1 MNNYR
6 WNPYVL
12 LSGQEL
18 ESCFSEHFTAESKVL
33 LIMSK
38 GFDVRMNIA
47 ISELKKNQK
56 KPKITVILIS
66 FDEGEDSSSHEY
78 KHLVDANMTELA
90 GLVNH
95 SDIVVKH
102 IDLWQMDDGS
112 KRRVG
117 DRRAARLIDEIDIV
131 QYNDIIVDI
140 SALPRGI
147 YFSLIGKLL
156 SLIDNL
162 KIERKPNLMVTVAE
176 NPELDEGTID
186 DTVDDEP
193 NFLAGFSGSIDRSS
207 SGSGEPLIWMPILG
221 EYKIPH
227 IKKAHG
233 FLAPNETCPIL
244 PFPSKNPRRP
254 DALIIDYHNILF
266 DEFNVEQQN
275 IMYVPE
281 QNPFEAYKIL
291 SKAIKNYRKSLK
303 EIGECKTVIS
313 TFSSKLLS
321 IGTLLAAYELKTN
334 DIDVGVLNV
343 DSQGYKLKGDLDL
356 KKMRDDSNL
365 FVIWLTGEPYEN
377 FGSNTIK
384 S

>member
-12 LSGQEL
+12 LANHEVNA
-18 ESCFSEHFTAESKVL
+18 CFTKHFSAQSNIL

-47 ISELKKNQK
+47 INKLKKCQK
-56 KPKITVILIS
+56 DAKITVLLIN
-66 FDEGEDSSSHEY
+66 FNEGEESSSHRY
-78 KHLVDANMTELA
+78 KHLVEQNMQELTA
-90 GLVNH
+90 LVNPTE
-95 SDIVVKH
+95 ILEKN
-102 IDLWQMDDGS
+102 IELWHRDGAS

-117 DRRAARLIDEIDIV
+117 DRRAVDLIDEVNVLD
-131 QYNDIIVDI
+131 YDDIIIDI

-147 YFSLIGKLL
+147 YFSMIAKVLA
-156 SLIDNL
+156 LIDNSNQ
-162 KIERKPNLMVTVAE
+162 KIKPNLMVTVAE
-176 NPELDEGTID
+176 NPELDEGTVD
-186 DTVDDEP
+186 NTVDDEP
-193 NFLAGFSGSIDRSS
+193 NFLAGFSGSIERSS
-207 SGSGEPLIWMPILG
+207 TGHGEPLIWMPILG

-227 IKKAHG
+227 IKKAHA

-254 DALIIDYHNILF
+254 DSLIIDYHNILF
-266 DEFNVEQQN
+266 DEFNIEQQN

-334 DIDVGVLNV
+334 NIEVGVLNV
-343 DSQGYKLKGDLDL
+343 DSQGYEIDSTLDL

-377 FGSNTIK
+377 H
-384 S
+384 